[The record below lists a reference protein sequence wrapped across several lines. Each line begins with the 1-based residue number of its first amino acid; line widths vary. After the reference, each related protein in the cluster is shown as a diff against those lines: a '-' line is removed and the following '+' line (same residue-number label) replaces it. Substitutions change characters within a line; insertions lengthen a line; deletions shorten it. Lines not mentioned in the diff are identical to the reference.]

1 MVVMTVIVMKMD
13 DGGYEGGDDDSD
25 DGDAD
30 DGDDGDDDV
39 MVLMV
44 ILTLCRGVICTG
56 LQSRCFKYIASYP
69 HYSLKRWSLLFL
81 FCKGGSWGGEREME
95 SLLLLLL
102 LLLLSHFSRVRLC
115 VTP

>member
-1 MVVMTVIVMKMD
+1 MIVMKMD

-44 ILTLCRGVICTG
+44 ILKLCRGVICTG

-102 LLLLSHFSRVRLC
+102 LSHFSRVRLC
-115 VTP
+115 ETP

>member
-1 MVVMTVIVMKMD
+1 MAVTMVIVMKMD
-13 DGGYEGGDDDSD
+13 DVGYEGGDDHSD

-30 DGDDGDDDV
+30 DGANGDDDV

-44 ILTLCRGVICTG
+44 ILTLYRGVIRTG

-102 LLLLSHFSRVRLC
+102 LLSRLSRVRLC
-115 VTP
+115 ATP